1 MLQTAKRQKGKDKYR
16 ENLIL
21 LKAHISTRSN
31 SFVLRRPVRQF
42 ATKYNSFV
50 FIYIQQMVK
59 PVPYRIAA
67 LNINKSAT
75 IKVTELC
82 LSTCMT
88 TSEIM
93 FLTSYIIS
101 TRYKQ
106 TETCESLELMLV
118 CTYILGIFL
127 CKKKM

>member
-1 MLQTAKRQKGKDKYR
+1 MPPTAKRQKGKDEYR

-93 FLTSYIIS
+93 FLTYYNIS
-101 TRYKQ
+101 TRNK
-106 TETCESLELMLV
+106 
-118 CTYILGIFL
+118 
-127 CKKKM
+127 